1 MMMKTVVSTD
11 YLIEMI
17 DIVQWSADWLHGRV
31 AMLDFCDQPPPPA
44 APVCAALQLAYKS
57 GLLESLKELQQVN
70 KILTRRLN
78 RSWAKRMP
86 EMADANIYRLFEQ
99 AKAPPSAQVVDLYLL
114 EVAKANDIQ
123 WKNAPGDLPNVLVG
137 VPVERSAAAELQ
149 ANLDKHRGGLY
160 GGGGEGGGGGDGG
173 EGGGGGE
180 RNDEPPVILP
190 KPGGGGGEGG
200 GAPMMD
206 DDALAKRLAALNT
219 PEGGGGGGSSHLFP
233 DAELPEMPKWERSTD
248 QEDPLA
254 ARLAALRDFDAAKKD

>member
-173 EGGGGGE
+173 EGDGPPPLPSPPPPPLGG
-180 RNDEPPVILP
+180 D
-190 KPGGGGGEGG
+190 G

-206 DDALAKRLAALNT
+206 DDALAKRLAALNP
-219 PEGGGGGGSSHLFP
+219 PEGGGGGDGGGSSQLFP